1 MNANLQDQLNKL
13 TTPTSHHHC
22 FNIHESKWVEL
33 PHNDFLD
40 TDFYLPPL
48 SLSEKGYRS
57 VNLLV
62 LTTRSTVYGPTL
74 DACVGYVKVPMDS
87 QEDEYQYS
95 LEWHSD
101 DGETV
106 IGWMPIPV
114 FHVDEETT
122 ITQDASR
129 DDGFYFHYSA

>member
-1 MNANLQDQLNKL
+1 M
-13 TTPTSHHHC
+13 
-22 FNIHESKWVEL
+22 VEL

-114 FHVDEETT
+114 FQVDEETT